1 MRTIRIN
8 TIAVAVLS
16 ACLLLGATLSDAA
29 DPQLASEGQD
39 PPPAA
44 EEILFVGTGPVVG
57 VYFPAGGAVCSMV
70 NRERALHGIRCTV
83 ESTEG
88 SVDNL
93 KALRSG
99 DLDMAITQSDW
110 QYYAYEGKAPFA
122 EDGAF
127 EELRSIF
134 TLYGEPITVVAHPDA
149 DIGTLSD
156 LVGKRINIGVPGS
169 GQHIM
174 AETLIETLGWTS
186 EDFAAL
192 SEIEVKEQSSALC
205 AGEFD
210 AFILP
215 VGHPNGA
222 VQEAVQGCG
231 AVLIDLSG
239 AEIDQLIAD
248 TPYFAKTVIP
258 AGTYPGNPDA
268 ITAFGVKATL
278 VATAR
283 LSEETAYQVVKAVFE
298 NFDHF
303 KAMHPAFAG
312 LTPEEMI
319 GAGNSA
325 PLHPGALRY
334 YKERGW
340 R

>member
-1 MRTIRIN
+1 MIRIN
-8 TIAVAVLS
+8 TIAAAGL
-16 ACLLLGATLSDAA
+16 AICLLFGTTRSDAA
-29 DPQLASEGQD
+29 DSESGSEGQD
-39 PPPAA
+39 PAPPA
-44 EEILFVGTGPVVG
+44 EQILFVGTGPVVG

-88 SVDNL
+88 SIDNL
-93 KALRSG
+93 AALRSG
-99 DLDMAITQSDW
+99 DLDMAVTQSDW
-110 QYYAYEGKAPFA
+110 QYYAYEGKALFE

-127 EELRSIF
+127 EELRSIL
-134 TLYGEPITVVAHPDA
+134 TLHGEPITVVAHPDA
-149 DIGTLSD
+149 DIETLPD

-169 GQHIM
+169 GQHVM

-192 SEIEVKEQSSALC
+192 LEIEVNEQSRGLC
-205 AGEFD
+205 AGAFD

-222 VQEAVQGCG
+222 IQEAVRGCG

-239 AEIDQLIAD
+239 AEIDQLIED

-268 ITAFGVKATL
+268 IAAFGVKATL
-278 VATAR
+278 VATTR
-283 LSEETAYQVVKAVFE
+283 LSEEMVYQVVKAVFE